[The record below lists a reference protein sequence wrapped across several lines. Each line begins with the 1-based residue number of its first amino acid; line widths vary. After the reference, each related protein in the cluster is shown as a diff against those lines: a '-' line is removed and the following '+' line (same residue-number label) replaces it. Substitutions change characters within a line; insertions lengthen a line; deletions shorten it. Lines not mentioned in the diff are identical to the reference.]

1 MGYLTI
7 KGKLMTY
14 SEYKDLCA
22 KYKERGLLEF
32 LEIYAVHK
40 DKHRE
45 RRELHW
51 GEEMEYTLSRLNEE
65 KHSIQLDNNAYDMI

>member
-1 MGYLTI
+1 
-7 KGKLMTY
+7 MTY

-51 GEEMEYTLSRLNEE
+51 GEEMEYTLFRLNEE
-65 KHSIQLDNNAYDMI
+65 KH